1 METKGETEEKKREE
15 ILQETHNDEYWAKE
29 FEVSPEDLK
38 RKPHIDIYSLIVE
51 SGKKNKVF
59 SL

>member
-1 METKGETEEKKREE
+1 METKVKTEEKKREE
-15 ILQETHNDEYWAKE
+15 ILLDTHNDEYWAKE
-29 FEVSPEDLK
+29 FEVSPDDLAK
-38 RKPHIDIYSLIVE
+38 KPNVDIYSLIVE